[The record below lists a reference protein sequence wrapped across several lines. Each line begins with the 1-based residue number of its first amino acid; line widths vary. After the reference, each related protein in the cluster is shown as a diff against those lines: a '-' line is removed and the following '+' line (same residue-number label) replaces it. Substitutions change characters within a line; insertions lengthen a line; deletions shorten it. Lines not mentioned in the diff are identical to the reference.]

1 MSSTG
6 EVACFHRDMH
16 GAYLRA
22 LQSTYM
28 KMPVKGSL
36 LWAALPEERIGPK
49 PMEKAIKAMQ
59 VWDRAGYKLAAGEND
74 AKKMEAAGIKGVKII
89 AHNPT
94 NDDRLTSD
102 MCKGVRADEIQLVM
116 ELSGS
121 LEEHFYMARRIAI
134 DFEKPLVTNVE
145 QALVLAEALDMYGTS
160 EGVVPRG
167 TFQEGDIPE
176 VESYVEMMD
185 MAK

>member
-1 MSSTG
+1 
-6 EVACFHRDMH
+6 
-16 GAYLRA
+16 
-22 LQSTYM
+22 
-28 KMPVKGSL
+28 
-36 LWAALPEERIGPK
+36 
-49 PMEKAIKAMQ
+49 
-59 VWDRAGYKLAAGEND
+59 
-74 AKKMEAAGIKGVKII
+74 
-89 AHNPT
+89 
-94 NDDRLTSD
+94 